1 MNNKVRF
8 QENKIEGYSFKNYP
22 NLYFHSGQFWFEE
35 KICKRVENNG
45 SLSIKVNKSKL
56 GLKKLRKM
64 QLNVLLNY
72 KPVLF
77 KI

>member
-56 GLKKLRKM
+56 GLKKLRKNAIKFIIEL
-64 QLNVLLNY
+64 QTC
-72 KPVLF
+72 PF
-77 KI
+77 